1 MTPTGPSD
9 WFVFFPQPE
18 QPLMGPLRAS
28 AAIFE
33 YVPVQKC
40 GLTGKSVQWRD
51 QNLCPSAWERVD
63 TQALKHSSVESCG
76 QYPFYTCLLLGLL
89 GCSRWS
95 DF

>member
-33 YVPVQKC
+33 YVPVQKY
-40 GLTGKSVQWRD
+40 GLTGKSVQWRN
-51 QNLCPSAWERVD
+51 QNICPSVWERVN
-63 TQALKHSSVESCG
+63 TQALKHSSVVSCG
-76 QYPFYTCLLLGLL
+76 Q
-89 GCSRWS
+89 
-95 DF
+95 